1 MASADFPKTKSC
13 GSSGKFLLRMDILS
27 SCCKSSAFKC
37 GVLHDSGEG
46 GWRGETN
53 AIQVYL
59 QPSPKIRKV
68 NLLRKYG
75 FRNSMEMHE

>member
-1 MASADFPKTKSC
+1 MTAAK
-13 GSSGKFLLRMDILS
+13 GGGGVIFL
-27 SCCKSSAFKC
+27 A
-37 GVLHDSGEG
+37 GEG
-46 GWRGETN
+46 GETN

-59 QPSPKIRKV
+59 QPSTKIRKV